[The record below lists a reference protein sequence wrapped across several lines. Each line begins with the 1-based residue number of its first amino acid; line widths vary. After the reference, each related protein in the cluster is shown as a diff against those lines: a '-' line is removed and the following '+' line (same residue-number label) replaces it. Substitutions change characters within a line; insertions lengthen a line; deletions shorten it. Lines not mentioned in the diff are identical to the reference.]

1 MKPLFTLLSLII
13 FMTPAWADLHK
24 FDLPPNTLSYDVNV
38 ILANDDNSECNDAE
52 NFEEAMIDGCGDIGT
67 L

>member
-24 FDLPPNTLSYDVNV
+24 FDLPLNTPSYDVSFIV
-38 ILANDDNSECNDAE
+38 EASDSDVEVLEMSKDKNSK
-52 NFEEAMIDGCGDIGT
+52 EE
-67 L
+67 